1 MTLFNFCGKS
11 TFKRYRTGL
20 PRLKSS
26 KVGTLM
32 LFPSKFTKLLFGDE
46 SVKVLN
52 RYVDFKKYL
61 FCYLSVNSIPF
72 IKKKEAAL
80 NHPPE

>member
-1 MTLFNFCGKS
+1 
-11 TFKRYRTGL
+11 
-20 PRLKSS
+20 
-26 KVGTLM
+26 M

-72 IKKKEAAL
+72 IKKKRQR
-80 NHPPE
+80 